1 VKLKQTYR
9 RTLIFTLIVSAVFIA
24 AIVFVPDLKLEIDPS
39 DFKIRS
45 LLEKVFQVIV
55 DLLKSTWKA

>member
-9 RTLIFTLIVSAVFIA
+9 RTLIFTLIVSSVFIA
-24 AIVFVPDLKLEIDPS
+24 AIVFVPDLKIEINPS
-39 DFKIRS
+39 DFKIGS
-45 LLEKVFQVIV
+45 LFEKAIEVII